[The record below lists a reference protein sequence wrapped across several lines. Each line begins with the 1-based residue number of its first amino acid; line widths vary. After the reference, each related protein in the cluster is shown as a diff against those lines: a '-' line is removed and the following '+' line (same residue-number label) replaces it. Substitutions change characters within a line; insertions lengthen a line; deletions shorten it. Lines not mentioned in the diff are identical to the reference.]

1 MALHALLASEQSR
14 FDEVA
19 SHYSQIDMYSEDVQ
33 LRRRQLL
40 ETPGQHHA
48 IMARRL
54 AQDEVSVVHSICIS
68 HLTSSLHVHHRSMR
82 LKLPSSV
89 KN

>member
-1 MALHALLASEQSR
+1 MALLALLASEQSR

-40 ETPGQHHA
+40 EIPGQHHTT
-48 IMARRL
+48 MARKL
-54 AQDEVSVVHSICIS
+54 AKDEMSVVHSICIS
-68 HLTSSLHVHHRSMR
+68 HLTSSLLVHHRSMR
-82 LKLPSSV
+82 LK
-89 KN
+89 N